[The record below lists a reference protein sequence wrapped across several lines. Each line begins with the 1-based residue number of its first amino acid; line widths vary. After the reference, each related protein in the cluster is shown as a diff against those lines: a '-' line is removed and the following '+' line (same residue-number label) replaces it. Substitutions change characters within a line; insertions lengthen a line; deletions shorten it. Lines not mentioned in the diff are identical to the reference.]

1 MSSDVNANRR
11 PDPVERIVLWA
22 VSIGGASAAVGFF
35 APMSFGNS
43 NLGPPLGFIIA
54 APLGG
59 FAGAVLGALR
69 VAKDDAR
76 CSVACI
82 EAVWAMTLLYTFFG
96 FFVFGIITAVL
107 AIPLQVLVV
116 TSSIF
121 LLCRRGAW
129 AQLPN
134 GLRLTGAIAV
144 AAQATIL
151 LMTLF
156 PPVIRPAW
164 LHATITPVPSF
175 AFILDSRFTSPGPDI
190 AVNPAALG
198 REWLIAAAVAM
209 GLCLLTWALRR
220 RPVA

>member
-1 MSSDVNANRR
+1 MSSDVNANRK
-11 PDPVERIVLWA
+11 PDPIERIVLWA
-22 VSIGGASAAVGFF
+22 VSISGASAAVGFF
-35 APMSFGNS
+35 APMFFGNS
-43 NLGPPLGFIIA
+43 NLGPPVGLIIA

-69 VAKDDAR
+69 VAKDAAR

-96 FFVFGIITAVL
+96 FFVFGILTAVL
-107 AIPLQVLVV
+107 AIPLQVIVLI
-116 TSSIF
+116 SSIF

-129 AQLPN
+129 PPS

-164 LHATITPVPSF
+164 LHATMTPVPSF
-175 AFILDSRFTSPGPDI
+175 AFILDSRFFSRGPDI
-190 AVNPAALG
+190 AVNPTALA

>member
-1 MSSDVNANRR
+1 MPRAVRFNQLPLKPERGEDRGWNCQRTLEQRIRLRQKLRR
-11 PDPVERIVLWA
+11 SRLPIRQFVLR
-22 VSIGGASAAVGFF
+22 
-35 APMSFGNS
+35 
-43 NLGPPLGFIIA
+43 GPA
-54 APLGG
+54 
-59 FAGAVLGALR
+59 
-69 VAKDDAR
+69 
-76 CSVACI
+76 
-82 EAVWAMTLLYTFFG
+82 FG
-96 FFVFGIITAVL
+96 FFVFGIITALL

-151 LMTLF
+151 LMTLL

-175 AFILDSRFTSPGPDI
+175 AFILDSRFTSRGPDI
-190 AVNPAALG
+190 AVNPVALG
-198 REWLIAAAVAM
+198 REWLIAAAVAT

>member
-1 MSSDVNANRR
+1 
-11 PDPVERIVLWA
+11 
-22 VSIGGASAAVGFF
+22 
-35 APMSFGNS
+35 
-43 NLGPPLGFIIA
+43 
-54 APLGG
+54 
-59 FAGAVLGALR
+59 
-69 VAKDDAR
+69 
-76 CSVACI
+76 
-82 EAVWAMTLLYTFFG
+82 MTLLYTFFG

-134 GLRLTGAIAV
+134 GLRLTSAIAV

-164 LHATITPVPSF
+164 LHATITPVRHLPLSLT
-175 AFILDSRFTSPGPDI
+175 AGL
-190 AVNPAALG
+190 PAGVRTL
-198 REWLIAAAVAM
+198 
-209 GLCLLTWALRR
+209 
-220 RPVA
+220 P

>member
-1 MSSDVNANRR
+1 MEGVRR
-11 PDPVERIVLWA
+11 GLPAALLMTFLEERFFKQRVDGERIVLWA

-35 APMSFGNS
+35 APMFFGNS
-43 NLGPPLGFIIA
+43 HLGPPLGFIIA

-69 VAKDDAR
+69 VAKDAAR

-82 EAVWAMTLLYTFFG
+82 EARSHSKF
-96 FFVFGIITAVL
+96 
-107 AIPLQVLVV
+107 
-116 TSSIF
+116 SSPHRAF
-121 LLCRRGAW
+121 SCCADAAAW

-175 AFILDSRFTSPGPDI
+175 AFILDSRFTSRGPDI

-220 RPVA
+220 ALP